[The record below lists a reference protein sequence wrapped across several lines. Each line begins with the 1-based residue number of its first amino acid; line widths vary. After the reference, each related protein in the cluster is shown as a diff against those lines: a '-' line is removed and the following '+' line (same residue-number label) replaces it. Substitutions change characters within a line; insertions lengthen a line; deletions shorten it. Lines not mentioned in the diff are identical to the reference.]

1 FARNVQRLEILETA
15 EGREVVVR
23 HVNGVFNH
31 RTGYHTRRFREY
43 DSRFPQPL
51 DGGAV
56 VGRRRRWFSGDKR
69 SDAKQQGDEQH
80 RLERSIID
88 RHGVYSQV
96 RTNEKWSGTVA
107 GTARRVL
114 RTTVPDPFSSLS

>member
-1 FARNVQRLEILETA
+1 CRKGRYSRQQAERTVVQLVARNVQRLEILETA

-43 DSRFPQPL
+43 DSRFPQPF

-56 VGRRRRWFSGDKR
+56 VGRRRCWFSGAEG
-69 SDAKQQGDEQH
+69 SGAKKQGDEQH

-88 RHGVYSQV
+88 RHGIYLL
-96 RTNEKWSGTVA
+96 SGVSFQPA
-107 GTARRVL
+107 I
-114 RTTVPDPFSSLS
+114 SSPV